1 MLSGYLLPQVALQDI
16 FQNEED
22 NSLKGIMGLALKMVI
37 YFLSPSKPKYLS
49 NEMLNKYRHNNVGGG
64 GGVSNGEKGWIQD
77 IFGNDKI
84 SQQIRHGRKTIG
96 RKRKKPTCIWI
107 LVSSVIP
114 TTVLLDWF
122 YLNFPGKQRS
132 EGLNIMPKA
141 AQNSKWEIQ
150 DPTQV
155 GFKDSYSLRCVLN
168 HWHFH
173 HREWEVCSKTGFSPA
188 HKISTI

>member
-96 RKRKKPTCIWI
+96 RKRKKPTCI
-107 LVSSVIP
+107 
-114 TTVLLDWF
+114 
-122 YLNFPGKQRS
+122 
-132 EGLNIMPKA
+132 
-141 AQNSKWEIQ
+141 
-150 DPTQV
+150 
-155 GFKDSYSLRCVLN
+155 
-168 HWHFH
+168 
-173 HREWEVCSKTGFSPA
+173 
-188 HKISTI
+188 